1 MSRSL
6 VCRVAAL
13 VVLSLLLAAPWS
25 AAEPRQD
32 RGAVPARLLG
42 QLWSQW
48 SILWSGIGCVIDP
61 NGGCGGSAPSQTDIG
76 CIADPSGRCHDS
88 AASQADIGCILDPD
102 GRCHDSAAPQ
112 ADIGC
117 ILDPSGGCGR

>member
-13 VVLSLLLAAPWS
+13 FVLSFLLAAPWS
-25 AAEPRQD
+25 AAEPRQED

-48 SILWSGIGCVIDP
+48 SILWSDIGCVIDP
-61 NGGCGGSAPSQTDIG
+61 DGGCGGSAPSQTDIG
-76 CIADPSGRCHDS
+76 CGI
-88 AASQADIGCILDPD
+88 DPD
-102 GRCHDSAAPQ
+102 GRCHDSATSQ
-112 ADIGC
+112 TDIGC
-117 ILDPSGGCGR
+117 GLDPNGGCGR

>member
-13 VVLSLLLAAPWS
+13 FVLSLLLAAPWS

-32 RGAVPARLLG
+32 RGAVPAQLLG
-42 QLWSQW
+42 QLWRGW
-48 SILWSGIGCVIDP
+48 TILWSDIGCVI
-61 NGGCGGSAPSQTDIG
+61 
-76 CIADPSGRCHDS
+76 
-88 AASQADIGCILDPD
+88 DPD
-102 GRCHDSAAPQ
+102 GRCHDSAASQTDIGCGADPNGRCRDLAAPQ

-117 ILDPSGGCGR
+117 GIDPSGGCGR